1 MGKIKY
7 LFKYRFS
14 NIGAM
19 LRNNKAEPLEC
30 KEDFKGR
37 LVVITGATSGIGYNV
52 AREYASHGANLL
64 VINRNEVKSKKLCD
78 EIKND
83 YGVQCT
89 YMLADFSILSQVKKV
104 ALELANSDLNI
115 DVFIHN
121 AGADFAKRTVSSDGF
136 EMVFQVDH
144 LAPFVITHI
153 LKEKLKAQ
161 KKCRIIFVN
170 SEAHRFA
177 TIGLKLNDLNWKKR
191 RYSRL
196 KSYGSAKTAQL
207 LTMIK
212 FNEFFQDSG
221 VTINAM
227 HPGNVKT
234 KMAEESSG
242 FFQRV
247 FIAPNF
253 RPVEISSKS
262 LYYLGVSKDIENVSG
277 KFFNLTNI
285 EEPAPPALD
294 VTIAEEL
301 WALTIKMG
309 GLD

>member
-1 MGKIKY
+1 
-7 LFKYRFS
+7 
-14 NIGAM
+14 M
-19 LRNNKAEPLEC
+19 LRNNRAEPLEC
-30 KEDFKGR
+30 IEDFNGR
-37 LVVITGATSGIGYNV
+37 LVVITGATSGIGYHTT
-52 AREYASHGANLL
+52 REYASHGANLL
-64 VINRNEVKSKKLCD
+64 IINRNEEKSLNLCR

-83 YGVQCT
+83 FAVQCN
-89 YMLADFSILSQVKKV
+89 YLLADFSNLSQVKQV
-104 ALELANSDLNI
+104 AKDLANSDMNI

-121 AGADFAKRTVSSDGF
+121 AGADFKERTLSSDGF

-144 LAPFVITHI
+144 LAPFVLTYL

-177 TIGLKLNDLNWKKR
+177 PIGLKLDDLDWSKR
-191 RYSRL
+191 RYSSL
-196 KSYGSAKTAQL
+196 KSYGSAKTSQL

-212 FNEFFQDSG
+212 FNEYFQGSG

-234 KMAEESSG
+234 KMAEESSS
-242 FFQRV
+242 FFQKV
-247 FIAPNF
+247 FITPNF
-253 RPVEISSKS
+253 RPVEISTKS
-262 LYYLGVSKDIENVSG
+262 LYYLGVSNEIENVSG
-277 KFFNLTNI
+277 KFFNLTKM

-294 VTIAEEL
+294 ISVAEEL
-301 WALTIKMG
+301 WELSIKMG